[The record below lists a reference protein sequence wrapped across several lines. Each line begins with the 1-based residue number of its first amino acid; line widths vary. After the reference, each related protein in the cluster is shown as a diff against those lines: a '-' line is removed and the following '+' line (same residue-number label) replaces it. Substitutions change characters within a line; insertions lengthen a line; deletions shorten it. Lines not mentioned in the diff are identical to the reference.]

1 MKLNFAR
8 LFVLSAF
15 CFLFFVSLAQADE
28 FTSTS
33 YKVLEPVMD
42 AGGYGSSTSFQL
54 FGAISQIA
62 AGTSTAAG
70 FFSLSS
76 GFLYFPFASSPV
88 IISATAGNGQVSL
101 SWSESQG
108 ALGWTV
114 SGYNVG
120 KSTIPGGPYTYSATL
135 GNVTSSTRTGLTNG
149 TIYYFVVRAED
160 IFVNSIA
167 TSTQVSATPV
177 APTTPTC
184 GDGSCNGS
192 ETCSSCSRDC
202 GACPSGGGG
211 GGGGGGILPQA
222 TRVILKGRAYPNAN
236 LTIFKD
242 GAVVSTIKI
251 GSTGNFE
258 QDVSVSGGIYTFS
271 LYAISSNNQR
281 SLTSSFTTSV
291 PAGSA
296 TTISDIVIA
305 PTIGADKS
313 QVKIGNDINFF
324 GYAYP
329 QSQINVIINSET
341 PIIDATSSDK
351 FGYWD
356 YKLNS
361 QNLETGDH
369 TAKSQIVTPDS
380 LKSPFSESVAFKVG
394 DKDVAFGKLP
404 VLPAIITLAAPAACS
419 KKGDINNDGKINIV
433 DFSIMLYFWN
443 QRSPKN
449 ACADI
454 NGDGVVNLFDFSIML
469 YWWTG

>member
-1 MKLNFAR
+1 MKYRTSILI
-8 LFVLSAF
+8 AF
-15 CFLFFVSLAQADE
+15 SILVFILANAVRADDY
-28 FTSTS
+28 TSTN
-33 YKVLEPVMD
+33 YKVSEPVMFS
-42 AGGYGSSTSFQL
+42 GGYSSSTNFQL
-54 FGAISQIA
+54 FGAISQIST
-62 AGTSTAAG
+62 GTSTATNFGVNA
-70 FFSLSS
+70 

-88 IISATAGNGQVSL
+88 VSATAGNGQVAL
-101 SWSESQG
+101 SWSASQG
-108 ALGWTV
+108 YLGWNV

-120 KSTIPGGPYTYSATL
+120 KSTTSGGPYSYASV

-149 TIYYFVVRAED
+149 TTYYFIVRAED
-160 IFVNSIA
+160 AFGNSIA
-167 TSTQVSATPV
+167 TSTEVSATPV
-177 APTTPTC
+177 APSAYC

-192 ETCSSCSRDC
+192 ETCSTCPADC
-202 GACPSGGGG
+202 GTCPGGGGG
-211 GGGGGGILPQA
+211 GGGGGGILPQV

-242 GAVVSTIKI
+242 GTVVSTIKV
-251 GSTGNFE
+251 GSTANFE
-258 QDVSVSGGIYTFS
+258 QDVFVSGGIYTFS
-271 LYAISSNNQR
+271 LYAISPDNQR

-291 PAGSA
+291 PAGLE

-329 QSQINVIINSET
+329 QSQINVIINSEEV
-341 PIIDATSSDK
+341 IIDKTASDK
-351 FGYWD
+351 LGYWN

-361 QNLETGDH
+361 GNLELGDH
-369 TAKSQIVTPDS
+369 TTKSQTVTPDN
-380 LKSPFSESVAFKVG
+380 LKSPFSESLAFKVG
-394 DKDVAFGKLP
+394 DKDVAFGKLAAG
-404 VLPAIITLAAPAACS
+404 LPFITPAAPVVCS

-454 NGDGVVNLFDFSIML
+454 NADGIVNLFDFSIML